1 MDTLTSTSESPSFSI
16 SPPRP
21 RIGLYP
27 FLVTAAVWVAT
38 ILSVGPIAQWSTVH
52 LLRLDPAGHLGSAV
66 LFFLEDSP
74 RVLLLLV
81 GVVFVMNVINS
92 YFTVER
98 AHALLA
104 GRRTYAGN
112 VFAALLGVVTPFC
125 SCSAVPL
132 FIGFLEAGIPLGI
145 TFSFLVSAPMVN
157 EVALVLLLGMFG
169 WRVALLYLLSGVT
182 IAIVSGVVLGW
193 LRSDGYVEDWLR
205 ARLRFSLPRNERPP
219 TLAERGGA
227 AIDAVRK
234 IGAKVWP
241 YIVGGIAVGSFIH
254 GYVPEGVLVQFVGR
268 SAWWAVPLAVAAGV
282 PLYSSAAALVPMIQ
296 PLLAKG
302 AALGTVLAFM
312 MAVVGLS
319 LPEMIMLRRVLKP
332 RLIAALVGVV
342 SVGILLTGWL
352 FNAIL

>member
-1 MDTLTSTSESPSFSI
+1 MDTSTSLPESLVTSL

-21 RIGLYP
+21 RVGRER
-27 FLVTAAVWVAT
+27 FLAAAAIWIAAIV
-38 ILSVGPIAQWSTVH
+38 SVGPIARWVTVQ
-52 LLRLDPAGHLGSAV
+52 LLRLDPDGHLGSAV
-66 LFFLEDSP
+66 VFFLEDAP

-81 GVVFVMNVINS
+81 GVVFVMNVVNS

-104 GRRTYAGN
+104 GRRRYGGN

-132 FIGFLEAGIPLGI
+132 FIGFVEAGIPVGI

-169 WRVALLYLLSGVT
+169 WRVALLYLASGVT
-182 IAIVSGVVLGW
+182 IAIVSGVILGW
-193 LRSDGYVEDWLR
+193 LGADDHVEDWVR
-205 ARLRFSLPRNERPP
+205 ARLKFSLPPQQRPL

-227 AIDAVRK
+227 AFEAVRR
-234 IGAKVWP
+234 ITAKVWP
-241 YIVGGIAVGSFIH
+241 YILGGIAVGAFIH

-268 SAWWAVPLAVAAGV
+268 SAWWAVPVAVAAGV

-342 SVGILLTGWL
+342 ATGILLTGWL